1 MFEYRGQVPPE
12 KGAQEQE
19 KKLSMPYD
27 TTFKHWLA
35 RYGPEIVSALFP
47 SMIYEDVLEEE
58 VMRPMMRVD
67 KVFKVRYDGIVHIL
81 HLEVQTRAE
90 SHFPARLL
98 SYTANLHC
106 QYHLPVI
113 TIVVYPFET
122 TVAQSPFRMWSQGQ
136 ETVTFH
142 FQTLLLFELDAEAC
156 LNSHWFC
163 LYLLL
168 PTMQGFNAALLDQAM
183 EEMMEFYKDDQGA
196 LGEQFLSM
204 LVLLQRSG
212 TIPKEEKPL
221 MEKRLRMFDQI
232 WEESPIIQEIRAGSE
247 QKGRMQTLQRT
258 LINCVESK
266 YPKLADLAQLRAAR
280 TRRSEELEPAHSK
293 FVPRR

>member
-1 MFEYRGQVPPE
+1 MVSNKGQEPSE
-12 KGAQEQE
+12 KDGQAQE

-81 HLEVQTRAE
+81 HLEVQTKAE
-90 SHFPARLL
+90 SHFAARLL

-113 TIVVYPFET
+113 TIAVYPFET

-136 ETVTFH
+136 EIVTFH
-142 FQTLLLFELDAEAC
+142 FQTLSLFELDAEAC
-156 LNSHWFC
+156 LNAIGCVSIC
-163 LYLLL
+163 CS
-168 PTMQGFNAALLDQAM
+168 QRC
-183 EEMMEFYKDDQGA
+183 KD
-196 LGEQFLSM
+196 
-204 LVLLQRSG
+204 
-212 TIPKEEKPL
+212 
-221 MEKRLRMFDQI
+221 
-232 WEESPIIQEIRAGSE
+232 
-247 QKGRMQTLQRT
+247 
-258 LINCVESK
+258 
-266 YPKLADLAQLRAAR
+266 
-280 TRRSEELEPAHSK
+280 
-293 FVPRR
+293 